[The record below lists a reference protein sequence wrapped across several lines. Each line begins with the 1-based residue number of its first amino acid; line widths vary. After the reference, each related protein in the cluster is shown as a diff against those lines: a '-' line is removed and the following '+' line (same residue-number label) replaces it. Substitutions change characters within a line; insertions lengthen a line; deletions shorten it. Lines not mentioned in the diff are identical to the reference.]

1 LLDEYRGGYA
11 RLRASL
17 IAASQ
22 AQQPYPVS
30 FEAYFRESG
39 RVLDLATALSV
50 AAGDANKAYWT
61 HAGARVARETALVL
75 GLTLLAIAAALGLVW
90 FVRRRVTQPSAG
102 LAQLVER
109 IAEGDLEARAD
120 LGLPPREI
128 SRVAGALETLRAR
141 LIAARAEEARARADQ
156 EAKLRR
162 QQATERFA
170 ADFSA
175 VIGGVLSDL
184 GQSSVRMRETAGD
197 MARLAAST
205 RDEASAV
212 QAASEAGAL
221 GLNEARGA
229 AARLRESAQSV
240 TAGVRRAG
248 SQVAAAVEQSADSER
263 MVHGLSTAAAEIGAV
278 METIRAIAAQT
289 NLLALN
295 ATIEAARAGE
305 AGKGF
310 AVVAGEVKALAAQTA
325 RATEEVAQR
334 ITAVETSTAAAA
346 GSIARIAEA
355 VAEVRLAAA
364 EIAEGIDAQA
374 AEIGAIAGRLDEAV
388 SGNEEVLRRMR
399 ALASAA
405 EAGGGAAQGVLAV
418 SQEVGTRAEALR
430 GEVDGFLASL
440 DRAGDRRRYDRH
452 RVDLPARLEWAEG
465 GCDTRVEDLSR
476 GGAWVQGRLDRPV
489 GSELRLVVPGLRPIL
504 ARVAR
509 EYEGGTG
516 LLFVVSEATENA
528 LDALFAR
535 IEPQAAA

>member
-1 LLDEYRGGYA
+1 MARQLSIGRVATSLAVVLAASTLALSAILVPERLRDWRDADRQAAITAAMATMGKALVELSLERSLVQVALQLPDPVSPQFREMIERQRTVAGAGFAEAITILRAVGTPEAVALARDTEERLEGLAGLRRPANGQFRRPLAERDPEVLEHWAREMPALIAEVENRRGTARGDSGRVPAGVAMRDHLQHLAWAVREFGGRDRTYLAAALAAGRPLAEEELRRMEGFDAPARRRLHALESIERHPALTEELRQRLRQLLDEYRGGYA

-102 LAQLVER
+102 LARLVER

-175 VIGGVLSDL
+175 VIGG
-184 GQSSVRMRETAGD
+184 
-197 MARLAAST
+197 
-205 RDEASAV
+205 
-212 QAASEAGAL
+212 
-221 GLNEARGA
+221 
-229 AARLRESAQSV
+229 
-240 TAGVRRAG
+240 
-248 SQVAAAVEQSADSER
+248 
-263 MVHGLSTAAAEIGAV
+263 
-278 METIRAIAAQT
+278 
-289 NLLALN
+289 
-295 ATIEAARAGE
+295 
-305 AGKGF
+305 
-310 AVVAGEVKALAAQTA
+310 
-325 RATEEVAQR
+325 
-334 ITAVETSTAAAA
+334 
-346 GSIARIAEA
+346 
-355 VAEVRLAAA
+355 
-364 EIAEGIDAQA
+364 
-374 AEIGAIAGRLDEAV
+374 
-388 SGNEEVLRRMR
+388 
-399 ALASAA
+399 
-405 EAGGGAAQGVLAV
+405 
-418 SQEVGTRAEALR
+418 
-430 GEVDGFLASL
+430 
-440 DRAGDRRRYDRH
+440 
-452 RVDLPARLEWAEG
+452 
-465 GCDTRVEDLSR
+465 
-476 GGAWVQGRLDRPV
+476 
-489 GSELRLVVPGLRPIL
+489 
-504 ARVAR
+504 
-509 EYEGGTG
+509 GTG

>member
-1 LLDEYRGGYA
+1 MEGFDAPARRRLHALESIERHPALTEELRQRLRQLLDEYRGGYA

-141 LIAARAEEARARADQ
+141 LIAARAEEARAKADQ

-175 VIGGVLSDL
+175 VIG
-184 GQSSVRMRETAGD
+184 
-197 MARLAAST
+197 
-205 RDEASAV
+205 
-212 QAASEAGAL
+212 
-221 GLNEARGA
+221 
-229 AARLRESAQSV
+229 
-240 TAGVRRAG
+240 
-248 SQVAAAVEQSADSER
+248 
-263 MVHGLSTAAAEIGAV
+263 
-278 METIRAIAAQT
+278 
-289 NLLALN
+289 
-295 ATIEAARAGE
+295 
-305 AGKGF
+305 
-310 AVVAGEVKALAAQTA
+310 
-325 RATEEVAQR
+325 
-334 ITAVETSTAAAA
+334 
-346 GSIARIAEA
+346 
-355 VAEVRLAAA
+355 
-364 EIAEGIDAQA
+364 
-374 AEIGAIAGRLDEAV
+374 
-388 SGNEEVLRRMR
+388 
-399 ALASAA
+399 
-405 EAGGGAAQGVLAV
+405 
-418 SQEVGTRAEALR
+418 
-430 GEVDGFLASL
+430 
-440 DRAGDRRRYDRH
+440 
-452 RVDLPARLEWAEG
+452 
-465 GCDTRVEDLSR
+465 
-476 GGAWVQGRLDRPV
+476 
-489 GSELRLVVPGLRPIL
+489 
-504 ARVAR
+504 
-509 EYEGGTG
+509 GGTG